1 MKLWTIKLKRIV
13 GCNGP
18 FLVDNILVNIY
29 SKNSS
34 SENVYWS
41 SSRLNSKAIIKN
53 INNKSLKQNIGIKVK
68 KKLEQIKYLH
78 GIKMLD
84 ILNLFQFRGLNN
96 SILMK
101 MRFFKWLNETHHT

>member
-1 MKLWTIKLKRIV
+1 MKLWTIKSKRIV
-13 GCNGP
+13 DCNGP

-29 SKNSS
+29 SKNSC

-53 INNKSLKQNIGIKVK
+53 INNKSLKRNIGIKVK

-78 GIKMLD
+78 GR
-84 ILNLFQFRGLNN
+84 NQFRGLNN
-96 SILMK
+96 LILMK
-101 MRFFKWLNETHHT
+101 MRFFKWLNKTHHT